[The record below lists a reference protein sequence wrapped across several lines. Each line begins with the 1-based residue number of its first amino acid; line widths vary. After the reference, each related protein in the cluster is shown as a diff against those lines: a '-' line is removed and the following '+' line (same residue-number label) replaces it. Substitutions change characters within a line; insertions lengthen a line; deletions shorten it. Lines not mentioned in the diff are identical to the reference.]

1 MVGCQ
6 VSPAVPGTCARP
18 EHRRQVLSGL
28 LGYANMEGPPPA
40 RSKHVA
46 ELGQQP
52 LLVEDEN
59 V

>member
-1 MVGCQ
+1 
-6 VSPAVPGTCARP
+6 
-18 EHRRQVLSGL
+18 LSGL